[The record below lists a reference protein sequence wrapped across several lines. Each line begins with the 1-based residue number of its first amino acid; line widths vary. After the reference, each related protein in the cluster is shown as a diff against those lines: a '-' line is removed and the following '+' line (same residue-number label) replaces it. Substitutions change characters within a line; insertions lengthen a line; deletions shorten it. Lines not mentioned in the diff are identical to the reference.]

1 MISMA
6 FLFAV
11 LFAVVIL
18 LPVAAVWMANRL
30 GVFAE
35 SVKKSQILQFSDW
48 ATHAHHRHI
57 DAA

>member
-1 MISMA
+1 MTPMA

-35 SVKKSQILQFSDW
+35 SVKKSQILQFPHW
-48 ATHAHHRHI
+48 ATHEYHRHI